1 MPEETPFRIAVLIVM
16 LGTGLGAGYHRLRA
30 RSDEKITHEAE
41 GRAFALV
48 LRLFGFGLWVSTLA
62 YLVAPRSVAWA
73 AVPIAPVVRWCA
85 VVVAAAAAVGLV
97 RTLVA
102 LGKNLTDTV
111 VTRREATLVTDGP
124 YAWVRHPFYTTAF
137 ILMGAVA
144 VAAANLLL
152 GACVVGIITML
163 VLRTPQE
170 EEQLIAAF
178 GDDYR
183 EYMRTTGRYWPRI
196 FGRRSS

>member
-16 LGTGLGAGYHRLRA
+16 LGTGLGAAYFRIQA

-41 GRAFALV
+41 GRMFALV
-48 LRLFGFGLWVSTLA
+48 LRLFGLALWLSTLA
-62 YLVAPRSVAWA
+62 YLIAPRSIAWA
-73 AVPIAPVVRWCA
+73 AVSISPAVRWCA
-85 VVVAAAAAVGLV
+85 VAVAASAAVGFL
-97 RTLVA
+97 RTLVV

-111 VTRREATLVTDGP
+111 VTRREARLVTNGP

-137 ILMGAVA
+137 LLMTAVA
-144 VAAANLLL
+144 VAAANLLM

-163 VLRTPQE
+163 VLRTPKE
-170 EEQLIAAF
+170 EERLIAAF

-183 EYMRTTGRYWPRI
+183 AYMRTTGRFWPRL
-196 FGRRSS
+196 FGGRMP

>member
-1 MPEETPFRIAVLIVM
+1 MPEETPFRIAVLVVM

-30 RSDEKITHEAE
+30 RSGEKITHEAE

-48 LRLFGFGLWVSTLA
+48 LRLFGLGLWLSTLA
-62 YLVAPRSVAWA
+62 YLVAPQSIAWA
-73 AVPIAPVVRWCA
+73 AVPISPAVRWCA

-97 RTLVA
+97 RTLAA

-111 VTRREATLVTDGP
+111 VTRRDARLVTSGP

-137 ILMGAVA
+137 ILMAAVA
-144 VAAANLLL
+144 VAATNLLM
-152 GACVVGIITML
+152 GACVVGVVTML
-163 VLRTPQE
+163 VLRTPKE
-170 EEQLIAAF
+170 EERLIAAF

-183 EYMRTTGRYWPRI
+183 AYMRTTGRYWPRI
-196 FGRRSS
+196 FARRS